1 MKKKKILLL
10 NSKYLH
16 KRGDLLLPLFFIFTP
31 MKKRTQPENY
41 KSREKYEFTMA
52 AASISF
58 VAIVIILV
66 VYAIISNI

>member
-1 MKKKKILLL
+1 
-10 NSKYLH
+10 
-16 KRGDLLLPLFFIFTP
+16 